1 MTTSYNPGVA
11 SKNGDPESSASHSS
25 SIVHFDAT
33 MVRKNKMRDK
43 AMSQVGTV
51 PRHQIPGE
59 LAAIAEP
66 GSRRE
71 ITSGEVTTESATTPF
86 PSDNEPSPAIPVAV
100 AESQAAHSNN
110 GTSRAKKS
118 TPPPEQLET
127 FLINFVVEQTGYPAE
142 IVDLDADLEADLG
155 IDSIKKAQLFGEL
168 REYFDFEMTATEDM
182 TLDDFSTL
190 AHVVDYLRMASD
202 GSDIGNQASVPAA
215 NPPVSNDQSASTVT
229 TFSSSSPVSTVT
241 SNSVPEGSGRVNTD
255 TEEPISD
262 QLEPFLINF
271 VVEQTGY
278 PAEIVELDADLEA
291 DLGIDSIKKAQLFGE
306 LREYFDITP
315 SQDLSLDDFLTL
327 RDVMEFLQGTQQ
339 NQQTPGSTQV
349 ESPSPPALDQVK
361 TEPVSSGGRDA
372 VDSAAELQD
381 TSNSSLSTTTTAAT
395 DRAPSQEQLEPFLVN
410 FVVEQTGYPAEIVEL
425 DADLEADLGIDS
437 IKKAQLFGE
446 LREYFDITPSEELTL
461 DDFVTLRDVLNFLQG
476 IHPQTP
482 QEESPSGQFTD
493 QNLEETTTSQPT
505 QPSNPGTTITSPAGA
520 EKTPPTEHLDEFL
533 INFVVEQTGYPPEI
547 VELDA
552 DLEADLGIDSIKKA
566 QLFGELREYFEFDVT
581 PTEDLTLDDFATLRD
596 VMIFLQGA
604 PPPSKS
610 ATDASVPLA
619 PTSSSINSTDHR
631 NGKPVSTD
639 ERSILKTLSR
649 IITERS
655 MANDVKASLTSNTRL
670 IDDVGLDSV
679 GMLDLI
685 TAVEQH
691 YAISISLEDLEIE
704 SLNNSGAFASLI
716 GRKLAEKN

>member
-1 MTTSYNPGVA
+1 MTIFSNPRVV

-25 SIVHFDAT
+25 GIVHFDAT
-33 MVRKNKMRDK
+33 MVRKDKMRDR
-43 AMSQVGTV
+43 AVLQGGTALQPQMTTV
-51 PRHQIPGE
+51 
-59 LAAIAEP
+59 AAASSP
-66 GSRRE
+66 LSDT
-71 ITSGEVTTESATTPF
+71 TSTEVATD
-86 PSDNEPSPAIPVAV
+86 SEAPSPSVSIAA
-100 AESQAAHSNN
+100 ADSQAAHSNN
-110 GTSRAKKS
+110 GASRAKKVA
-118 TPPPEQLET
+118 PPPEQLET

-190 AHVVDYLRMASD
+190 QHVVDYLRKTSDSSEAGTPASMP
-202 GSDIGNQASVPAA
+202 AS
-215 NPPVSNDQSASTVT
+215 NTPVSNDQPASTVAT
-229 TFSSSSPVSTVT
+229 LSSSSPVSLVG
-241 SNSVPEGSGRVNTD
+241 SNFAPEDTAPVKTD
-255 TEEPISD
+255 TEEPTSD

-315 SQDLSLDDFLTL
+315 SEDLSLDDFLTL
-327 RDVMEFLQGTQQ
+327 RHVMEFLQGTQQ
-339 NQQTPGSTQV
+339 KQQTSGLTPS
-349 ESPSPPALDQVK
+349 SPPALDQRE
-361 TEPVSSGGRDA
+361 TGHGPDTM
-372 VDSAAELQD
+372 DFPAEVHD
-381 TSNSSLSTTTTAAT
+381 TSNSSPSASTAGFADSAVT
-395 DRAPSQEQLEPFLVN
+395 DKAPSPEQLEPFLVN
-410 FVVEQTGYPAEIVEL
+410 FVVEQTGYPSEIVEL

-476 IHPQTP
+476 IHPHGS
-482 QEESPSGQFTD
+482 QEELPSTQFTD
-493 QNLEETTTSQPT
+493 QDPQETTTAQPMH
-505 QPSNPGTTITSPAGA
+505 PSNSESATTNSAGT
-520 EKTPPTEHLDEFL
+520 EKTPPSEQLDKFL

-566 QLFGELREYFEFDVT
+566 QLFGELREYFEFDIT
-581 PTEDLTLDDFATLRD
+581 PTEDLTLDDFSTLRD

-604 PPPSKS
+604 HPQPKS
-610 ATDASVPLA
+610 ATDASVRPA
-619 PTSSSINSTDHR
+619 PTSSSINSTTHR

-639 ERSILKTLSR
+639 ERSILETLSR
-649 IITERS
+649 IILEKS
-655 MANDVKASLTSNTRL
+655 MANDVKASLTSTTRL

>member
-1 MTTSYNPGVA
+1 MTIFYNPRVV

-25 SIVHFDAT
+25 GIVHFDAT
-33 MVRKNKMRDK
+33 MVRKDKMRNR
-43 AMSQVGTV
+43 AVLQGATAAQ
-51 PRHQIPGE
+51 PQISGE
-59 LAAIAEP
+59 LATVAA
-66 GSRRE
+66 
-71 ITSGEVTTESATTPF
+71 A
-86 PSDNEPSPAIPVAV
+86 PSPLSDTPLSDTTSREVAADSETPSPSISV
-100 AESQAAHSNN
+100 AAADSQAAHSNN
-110 GTSRAKKS
+110 GASRAKKVA
-118 TPPPEQLET
+118 PPPEQLEI

-190 AHVVDYLRMASD
+190 QHVVDYLRKTSDSSEAGTPASMP
-202 GSDIGNQASVPAA
+202 AS
-215 NPPVSNDQSASTVT
+215 NTPVSNDQPASTVAT
-229 TFSSSSPVSTVT
+229 LSSSSPVSLVG
-241 SNSVPEGSGRVNTD
+241 SNSAPEDTAPVKTD
-255 TEEPISD
+255 TEEPTSD

-315 SQDLSLDDFLTL
+315 SEDLSLDDFLTL
-327 RDVMEFLQGTQQ
+327 RHVMEFLQGTRQK
-339 NQQTPGSTQV
+339 QQTSGLTPS
-349 ESPSPPALDQVK
+349 SPPALDQRE
-361 TEPVSSGGRDA
+361 TGPASSDGPDTM
-372 VDSAAELQD
+372 DFPAEVHD
-381 TSNSSLSTTTTAAT
+381 TSNSSPSAPTAGFADSAVT
-395 DRAPSQEQLEPFLVN
+395 DKAPSPEQLEPFLVN
-410 FVVEQTGYPAEIVEL
+410 FVVEQTGYPPEIVEL

-476 IHPQTP
+476 IHPHGS
-482 QEESPSGQFTD
+482 QEELPSTQFTD
-493 QNLEETTTSQPT
+493 QDPPETTTVQPMH
-505 QPSNPGTTITSPAGA
+505 PSNPESATTNSAGT
-520 EKTPPTEHLDEFL
+520 EETPPSEQLDKFL

-566 QLFGELREYFEFDVT
+566 QLFGELREYFEFDIT
-581 PTEDLTLDDFATLRD
+581 PTEDLTLDDFSTLRD

-604 PPPSKS
+604 HPQPKS
-610 ATDASVPLA
+610 ATDASVRSA
-619 PTSSSINSTDHR
+619 PTSSSINSTTHR

-639 ERSILKTLSR
+639 ERSILETLSR
-649 IITERS
+649 IILEKS
-655 MANDVKASLTSNTRL
+655 MANDVKASLTSTTRL

-685 TAVEQH
+685 TAVERH